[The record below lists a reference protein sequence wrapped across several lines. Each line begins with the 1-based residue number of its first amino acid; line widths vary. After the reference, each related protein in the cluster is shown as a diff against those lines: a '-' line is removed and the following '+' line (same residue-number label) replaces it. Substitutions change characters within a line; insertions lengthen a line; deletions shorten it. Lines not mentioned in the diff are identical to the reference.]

1 MQDYLQVEVCD
12 GGAGRAHVV
21 ACRDRSCSTIDE
33 RTVHRPEPLQD
44 EDALAVETRRRGRR
58 EDRIAFEF
66 DDGEI
71 GLHTVDHGVEE
82 SPEHRVGCWDAPAE
96 IEPVCN
102 LDAGHEARV
111 ARDVGEQQVP
121 LACRRICLGR

>member
-1 MQDYLQVEVCD
+1 MNARYIDLSFSRTRTPWLSRRD
-12 GGAGRAHVV
+12 AGA
-21 ACRDRSCSTIDE
+21 
-33 RTVHRPEPLQD
+33 
-44 EDALAVETRRRGRR
+44 
-58 EDRIAFEF
+58 AFEF

-82 SPEHRVGCWDAPAE
+82 SPEHRVGCRDAPAE
-96 IEPVCN
+96 IDPVCN